1 MNHSRIKHWWYHQ
14 TTDLFLFLI
23 FIWLA
28 SVLAQDEDDV
38 IFYNGCSI
46 EVYYNSLLSY
56 KNNSM
61 TLREDVTR
69 SELEELLTSTHRNV
83 LPYTSSNKDDVWDA
97 LIDLDP
103 GQSSASGGDGTV
115 RLIYRQVD
123 IPALPHG
130 TSETWNREHLW
141 PQSRGVEEIDAF
153 TDIHHLRPAD
163 WNVNSARN
171 DEYFGICGLAKGT
184 STTCVSPAHSEATF
198 DTESDATN
206 FLPPAIVR
214 GDIARA
220 LLYLDIRYGDDLVLT
235 DCPSDEEDSDTTNN
249 EMAYLSQLLLWHIED
264 PVTDEERR
272 RNQRACDR
280 WQGNRNPFVDFPDA
294 VESLFGQPKLP
305 LGDGLGYDCSIASD
319 DTEEVPSPTI
329 GTEPTPV
336 PSNDSNINNNA
347 SNNTNNDN
355 FKQPEAG
362 DVMVIAVNSV
372 NPDMVAIVALR
383 DLPGNFN
390 LYMTD
395 NAWTG
400 TEFLTNEGTRLLKLP
415 KSGISAG
422 TIFGYGTDLQFGN
435 EWQSIGGSF
444 ALAETGDTVILYTM
458 TNDGQIQHLSAY
470 ANTGG
475 EWTDPGLTSDQYDT
489 KHSALPESLRSAG
502 LGIVSVPHY
511 EKNYL
516 YVGPVTGTKE
526 YLQDAIQKQ
535 WNWEGSETSRVEAP
549 MKDFQ
554 IDESSFGTLSTV
566 PISKWI
572 VLGMG
577 TLSVLI
583 SCV

>member
-1 MNHSRIKHWWYHQ
+1 MLDRG
-14 TTDLFLFLI
+14 
-23 FIWLA
+23 
-28 SVLAQDEDDV
+28 VLQ
-38 IFYNGCSI
+38 Y
-46 EVYYNSLLSY
+46 LLSNNDFNSN
-56 KNNSM
+56 NNSI
-61 TLREDVTR
+61 TLRKDVTR
-69 SELEELLTSTHRNV
+69 DELEELLTSTHRNV
-83 LPYTSSNKDDVWDA
+83 LPYTSSSEDVWDA

-103 GQSSASGGDGTV
+103 GQSLASDNSTV
-115 RLIYRQVD
+115 RLIYSQVD

-184 STTCVSPAHSEATF
+184 STTCVSPAHSEATN

-206 FLPPAIVR
+206 FLPSSIVR

-235 DCPSDEEDSDTTNN
+235 DCPSDEEFRATTIN
-249 EMAYLSQLLLWHIED
+249 EMAYLSQLLLWHVED

-294 VESLFGQPKLP
+294 VQSFFGQPKLP

-319 DTEEVPSPTI
+319 DTEAVPSPII
-329 GTEPTPV
+329 GTVLINNT
-336 PSNDSNINNNA
+336 NNNA
-347 SNNTNNDN
+347 SNNTNSDN

-372 NPDMVAIVALR
+372 NPDMVAVVALR

-395 NAWTG
+395 NSWTG
-400 TEFLTNEGTRLLKLP
+400 INFLTNEGTRMLKLP
-415 KSGISAG
+415 SSGISAG

-435 EWQSIGGSF
+435 E
-444 ALAETGDTVILYTM
+444 
-458 TNDGQIQHLSAY
+458 
-470 ANTGG
+470 
-475 EWTDPGLTSDQYDT
+475 
-489 KHSALPESLRSAG
+489 
-502 LGIVSVPHY
+502 
-511 EKNYL
+511 
-516 YVGPVTGTKE
+516 
-526 YLQDAIQKQ
+526 
-535 WNWEGSETSRVEAP
+535 
-549 MKDFQ
+549 
-554 IDESSFGTLSTV
+554 
-566 PISKWI
+566 
-572 VLGMG
+572 
-577 TLSVLI
+577 
-583 SCV
+583 